1 MLCQTTMQKIF
12 TLILILTALSS
23 CKGQDPFVESRLKT
37 ADKFINCLKNN
48 TPDKI
53 LDFTY
58 PDVDDNISNKE
69 SRDFNV
75 NKAYKFIEKFGLPP
89 KDKWVIKYDPKN
101 NFERLL
107 IIIPVFK
114 GHDTTSNLLQ
124 ADIVIKFP
132 PPQISD
138 KIYSY
143 EILGKYVIN
152 PTIPVQA
159 SPSTNTTR
167 KTK

>member
-1 MLCQTTMQKIF
+1 MLCQTIMQKISF
-12 TLILILTALSS
+12 ILLILTVLSS
-23 CKGQDPFVESRLKT
+23 CKGQDRFVEDRLKT
-37 ADKFINCLKNN
+37 VDKFINCLKNN

-58 PDVDDNISNKE
+58 PDVDDKISNKE
-69 SRDFNV
+69 SRNFNV
-75 NKAYKFIEKFGLPP
+75 NKAYKFIETFGLPP
-89 KDKWVIKYDPKN
+89 KGKWVIKYDPKN

-107 IIIPVFK
+107 ITIPVFK

-143 EILGKYVIN
+143 EILGKYAVTL
-152 PTIPVQA
+152 TIPVQA
-159 SPSTNTTR
+159 SPSTDTS